1 MRHTDRKE
9 ITMSFTGKNDP
20 IQDAIDALLSEMED
34 YSGADKEYGDIADNL
49 IKLTEAE
56 RNRSFRKLSKD
67 TIFVA
72 AANLISIFAVTHYEQ
87 FGLISQR
94 AISMLLRHK

>member
-1 MRHTDRKE
+1 
-9 ITMSFTGKNDP
+9 MSFIGKNDP
-20 IQDAIDALLSEMED
+20 IQDAIDALLSEMEG

-56 RNRSFRKLSKD
+56 RNRSFQKLSKD

-72 AANLISIFAVTHYEQ
+72 AANLISIFTVTHYEQ

>member
-20 IQDAIDALLSEMED
+20 IQDAIDALLSEMD
-34 YSGADKEYGDIADNL
+34 GYSGADKEYGDIADNL

-56 RNRSFRKLSKD
+56 RNRSSSKLNKN
-67 TIFVA
+67 TILIA
-72 AANLISIFAVTHYEQ
+72 ATNLISIFAVTHYEQ
-87 FGLISQR
+87 FGLISSR
-94 AISMLLRHK
+94 AIGMLLRHK